1 MLARKSQ
8 DMFWFSPHDFF
19 FKHVTGFSV
28 GFRNTRILT
37 PVSQKSKQQFFSRQ
51 SHRFSGDVNSIE
63 NHLWVD
69 LQSGLLM
76 KFGSSARTQSWN
88 GGSGASGKRGHGS
101 GSRTRSVVIQWEA
114 YHGPKKEAWKLG
126 QYQKITQRQL

>member
-8 DMFWFSPHDFF
+8 DMFWFSPPRVF
-19 FKHVTGFSV
+19 FKHETGFSL

-37 PVSQKSKQQFFSRQ
+37 PVSQKSEQQFFSRQ

-69 LQSGLLM
+69 FQSGLLM
-76 KFGSSARTQSWN
+76 EFGSSARTQSWN
-88 GGSGASGKRGHGS
+88 GGSGASGRGVMGLEVGPEVWSYNGKCIMGQKKKPGS
-101 GSRTRSVVIQWEA
+101 
-114 YHGPKKEAWKLG
+114 
-126 QYQKITQRQL
+126 